1 MFRFGVS
8 LAWGLMSAVLVYA
21 ANDKLFAGIGSAVA
35 LAGIFGLSLWGADS
49 FALPNGKLIRMANL
63 PIRLGLWF
71 TLYHLLPAAIIWAV
85 AAGLGMFVLPVG
97 YATAMAMCLP
107 ISLITLKDFVD
118 LSWLN
123 RLRR

>member
-1 MFRFGVS
+1 MFRFGISMV
-8 LAWGLMSAVLVYA
+8 WGLMSAVIVYG
-21 ANDKLFAGIGSAVA
+21 ANDKLFAGLGAAAA
-35 LAGIFGLSLWGADS
+35 LAGVLGLSLWGADS

-63 PIRLGLWF
+63 PFRLGMWF
-71 TLYHLLPAAIIWAV
+71 VLYHVLPAAIIWVLASV
-85 AAGLGMFVLPVG
+85 LGLFVLPVG
-97 YATAMAMCLP
+97 YATALVMCVP